1 MPTKLY
7 VLLVSNTSRPV
18 RALIAENKLPIE
30 EVALDF
36 YKGEHAS
43 QPYISLNPNALVP
56 TLDDD
61 GFVLTESSAIMK
73 YLADKYN
80 LPSYP
85 KDLKTRAKVNELMDW
100 FNTGFYRDYAY
111 NVVYPQIYPH
121 HKRGDEATQKGT
133 LEWGKQLTKK
143 WLTVLNDHWL
153 GKGNKFLVGNEMTI
167 ADIFG
172 YSLLSAGMVTRDEF
186 KDYPNI
192 DRWIKEVEKLP
203 SWGKINEA
211 LAGFRDYVKD
221 QQFINVHT

>member
-1 MPTKLY
+1 MAAKLY
-7 VLLVSNTSRPV
+7 ILEVSNTSRPI

-43 QPYISLNPNALVP
+43 EPYISLNPNALVP

-61 GFVLTESSAIMK
+61 GFILTESSAIMK
-73 YLADKYN
+73 YLADKFD
-80 LPSYP
+80 LALYP
-85 KDLKTRAKVNELMDW
+85 KGLKERAKVNELMDW

-121 HKRGDEATQKGT
+121 HKRPDDATHSGT
-133 LEWGKQLTKK
+133 IEWGKSQTKK
-143 WLTVLNDHWL
+143 WLKVLNDHWL
-153 GKGNKFLVGNEMTI
+153 GKGNKFLTGNQMTI

-172 YSLLSAGMVTRDEF
+172 YSLLTCGMVTRDEF
-186 KDYPNI
+186 KDYPNV
-192 DRWIKEVEKLP
+192 DRWVKEVEKLP
-203 SWGKINEA
+203 SWTKINAA

-221 QQFINVHT
+221 QKFVNV

>member
-1 MPTKLY
+1 MKLY
-7 VLLVSNTSRPV
+7 ILEVSNTSRPI
-18 RALIAENKLPIE
+18 RAMIAEHKLPVE

-43 QPYISLNPNALVP
+43 PPYTDLNPNGLVP

-61 GFVLTESSAIMK
+61 GFILTESSTIMK
-73 YLADKYN
+73 YLADKFD
-80 LPSYP
+80 LPLYP
-85 KDLKTRAKVNELMDW
+85 KGLKERAKVNEMMDW

-121 HKRGDEATQKGT
+121 HKRPGDEVQQGT
-133 LEWGKQLTKK
+133 IEWGKGQTKK

-153 GKGNKFLVGNEMTI
+153 GKGNKFLCGDKMTI

-172 YSLLSAGMVTRDEF
+172 YSLLSAGIVTRDDF
-186 KDYPNI
+186 KAYPNV

-203 SWGKINEA
+203 SWPQVNAA

-221 QQFINVHT
+221 QQFVNV

>member
-1 MPTKLY
+1 MKLY
-7 VLLVSNTSRPV
+7 ILDVSNTSRPV
-18 RALIAENKLPIE
+18 RALVAENKLPVE
-30 EVALDF
+30 EVILDF

-43 QPYISLNPNALVP
+43 PPYTDLNPNGLVP

-61 GFVLTESSAIMK
+61 GFILTESSTIMK
-73 YLADKYN
+73 YLADKFD
-80 LPSYP
+80 LPVYP
-85 KDLKTRAKVNELMDW
+85 KGLKERARVNEMMDW

-121 HKRGDEATQKGT
+121 HKRPDDATQKGT
-133 LEWGKQLTKK
+133 IEWGKGQTQK
-143 WLTVLNDHWL
+143 WLKILNDHWL
-153 GKGNKFLVGNEMTI
+153 GKSNTFLCGSQMTI

-186 KDYPNI
+186 KNFPNV

-203 SWGKINEA
+203 SWPKVNAG

-221 QQFINVHT
+221 QQFVNV